1 MAERE
6 KSSGVTDNACS
17 LEHFCLPP
25 GESRPVD
32 LASFVEL
39 NPGPVLPFD
48 RACPIN
54 YLNPAARK
62 VIESSGSK
70 GMDLRIFCFE
80 MFGPGAEKAYR
91 VGRIIR
97 EQIAIG
103 DRCYICSFS
112 YREDVGL
119 IYCYGDDITE
129 RKTAEHRLEI
139 IHSLNNIFATESD
152 TLKLYQSALE
162 IILQA
167 MRSPL
172 GYIGYIDEDGSL
184 VAPTKT
190 NEAWDRCRIDANSV
204 VFPRETWKGVFG
216 QSLLDKETTFSNQPL
231 KVPEGHQP
239 LNRIICAPIL
249 YDNQLIGQ
257 VTVANK
263 DTDYTQA
270 DIKLLGDIV
279 LTMAS
284 PFKNRLQQERHQ
296 KSLTELTS
304 RLIAKNHELIH
315 LTQELLREKQQVDAA
330 NKAKSAFLAG
340 MSHELRTPLNA
351 IIGFSEV
358 LLDKYFGELTPKQEE
373 FIGDVLASGNHLLS
387 LINDILDLSKVE
399 AGKMDL
405 DITEFSIRE
414 LLEHSLVLVKEK
426 AFKHGISL
434 RFDGDDQIP
443 MLIRADEA
451 KIKQVLYNLLSNAV
465 KFTPDGGNVTLKARL
480 RNHCFSI
487 LSEEEAAQSS
497 PTIEISVADTGIG
510 LDQDDLRK
518 IFDEFYQVQH
528 GLVSKTPGTGLG
540 LPLSRGF
547 VELQGGK
554 IWAESAGLGQGARFC
569 FTLPVNLP

>member
-1 MAERE
+1 MAEQE
-6 KSSGVTDNACS
+6 KSSRVMDNDRS
-17 LEHFCLPP
+17 LEHVCLRL
-25 GESRPVD
+25 GESQPVD

-39 NPGPVLPFD
+39 NPGPVLQFD
-48 RACPIN
+48 RTCEIN
-54 YLNPAARK
+54 YLNPAAQR
-62 VIESSGSK
+62 VINPSGVN
-70 GMDLRIFCFE
+70 GIDLREFCLE
-80 MFGPGAEKAYR
+80 IFGPGAGKAYR
-91 VGRIIR
+91 VGGIIR
-97 EQIAIG
+97 EEIAIG
-103 DRCYICSFS
+103 DRFYVFSFC
-112 YREDVGL
+112 YREDMGL

-129 RKTAEHRLEI
+129 RKAVEHRLEI
-139 IHSLNNIFATESD
+139 IHSLNNIFAIESD
-152 TLKLYQSALE
+152 TLKLYQSVLD
-162 IILQA
+162 IILRA
-167 MRSPL
+167 VRSTL

-190 NEAWDRCRIDANSV
+190 NEAWDRCRMEDQSV

-216 QSLLDKETTFSNQPL
+216 QSLLDKKTTSSNQPL

-239 LNRIICAPIL
+239 LRRIICAPII

-257 VTVANK
+257 VAVANK

-270 DIKLLGDIV
+270 DIQLLEDIV

-296 KSLTELTS
+296 KSLTELTC
-304 RLIAKNHELIH
+304 RLTAKNHELIQM
-315 LTQELLREKQQVDAA
+315 TRELLRQKQQVEAA

-405 DITEFSIRE
+405 EITDFSLRE

-434 RFDGDDQIP
+434 RLDLDDQISE
-443 MLIRADEA
+443 LIRADER

-465 KFTPDGGNVTLKARL
+465 KFTPDGGCVILGARL
-480 RNHCFSI
+480 RNNNSSI
-487 LSEEEAAQSS
+487 LPEKEGDQFQ
-497 PTIEISVADTGIG
+497 PKIEISVTDTGIG
-510 LDQDDLRK
+510 LDQVDLGR
-518 IFDEFYQVQH
+518 IFDEFYQIQH

-554 IWAESAGLGQGARFC
+554 IWAESAGLGQGAKFS
-569 FTLPVNLP
+569 FTLPLNIP